1 MTESDLPFIK
11 PGPEIPPETN
21 EHILPS
27 PDVKNPL
34 PKHDPAEKLE
44 TEAFICP
51 VCGKSF
57 NNKADLDLHMATI
70 HGNKKKPKKARHY

>member
-1 MTESDLPFIK
+1 MTEPDLPFVK

-21 EHILPS
+21 EHITPS

-34 PKHDPAEKLE
+34 PNHEPTEKLE

-51 VCGKSF
+51 VCGKPF
-57 NNKADLDLHMATI
+57 NNKADLDLHMAKD
-70 HGNKKKPKKARHY
+70 HGNRKKA

>member
-1 MTESDLPFIK
+1 MTEPDLPSNK
-11 PGPEIPPETN
+11 PGQEILPETN
-21 EHILPS
+21 ELIPPS

-34 PKHDPAEKLE
+34 PNHEPIEKME

-57 NNKADLDLHMATI
+57 ITKADLDLHMAKN
-70 HGNKKKPKKARHY
+70 HGRVKKV

>member
-1 MTESDLPFIK
+1 MTESDLPYIK
-11 PGPEIPPETN
+11 PELEIPPEAN
-21 EHILPS
+21 EVVAPS

-34 PKHDPAEKLE
+34 PDHEPLEKEE

-57 NNKADLDLHMATI
+57 SIKADLDLHMAKN
-70 HGNKKKPKKARHY
+70 HGQPKKA

>member
-11 PGPEIPPETN
+11 PGPEIPSETN
-21 EHILPS
+21 ELIPPS

-34 PKHDPAEKLE
+34 PNHDHSEKGE
-44 TEAFICP
+44 TENFICP

-57 NNKADLDLHMATI
+57 NTKADLDQHMEKS
-70 HGNKKKPKKARHY
+70 HGQKKKA